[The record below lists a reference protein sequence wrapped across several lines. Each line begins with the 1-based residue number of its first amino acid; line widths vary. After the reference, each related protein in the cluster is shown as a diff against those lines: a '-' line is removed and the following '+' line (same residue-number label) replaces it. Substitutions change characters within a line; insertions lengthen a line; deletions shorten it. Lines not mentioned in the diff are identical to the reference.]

1 MPCGAQS
8 APHST
13 PALFHIHIYSM
24 CICAWYTT
32 PMKKILSLCALLMV
46 ILIAYKSYTPHVS
59 AQGTPTV
66 YTAGPVTGWLWSTN
80 VGWISLSCFNA
91 GQGCT
96 SGQPLPANHYGVFQ
110 QADGS
115 WIGHAWSDTLGW
127 LQFGVTPPNCD
138 TSLTSPSCISKVI
151 GNQLYG
157 YAHFVNATTNPTPGF
172 DGWVSFNA
180 NNDHDLVNTGVP
192 VPSSTS
198 YGFTFSAPIGMTGTM
213 SVQTGSLAWE
223 GDSVVGWLA
232 PVGIIAPA
240 PCSGST
246 CTALTLAA
254 SPNPV
259 GPNYEV
265 ALTIG
270 APTPTNF
277 GGGAPTAVSWQVGS
291 GSVQTIWKDTTGT
304 TIPLSGIT
312 CPSSANATTNIN
324 VDAIT
329 ASITAQTNV
338 TFTVTCNDI
347 NGNPITAQTIVTVN
361 PLTLNATST
370 ANLDSCPVSGTAVTS
385 VPVSWQSNISDPSTT
400 AQYCTVPYKTGT
412 TAPAYTQPA
421 SFSSNITSTGTWQ
434 VKCKDGIGSTTTQQ
448 ITITDA
454 HPKPATGVCAN
465 TPPVPLAVA
474 YSSAAGTFCPV
485 GSSNAQTGYTP
496 LPQSVGYT
504 VSYSKNVSCTLMT
517 NNNAAHTFVN
527 SNVPLSP
534 SNSTSSVTGS
544 VTIPSTASGWAVL
557 TCIDSAANTTATD
570 HYVVSILGSGDSH
583 CTSGSGPLPACSD
596 GIDNDGDGLIDAA
609 DPGCYTNGLYDP
621 NKTSEVDPSTYIT
634 LNPPVADFC
643 PVGIV
648 ATNAPL
654 LPGTVTYT
662 AHGFTTGA
670 SCKLIK
676 GSTTVATHTLP
687 SSLTDSFSVA
697 SAGTYSVKCTQGLST
712 ASAQYGALML
722 LSSDSLCASNDAP
735 PVCSNGIDDDNDQ
748 LIDSQDPGCY
758 TNGLYDPNK
767 TSEVDPSTY
776 ITLNPPVADFC
787 PVGIV
792 ATNAPLLPGTVTY
805 TAHGFTT
812 GASCKLI
819 KGSTTVATHTL
830 PSSLTDSFSV
840 ASAGTYS
847 VKCTQGLS
855 TASAQYG
862 ALMLLSSDSLC
873 ASNDAPP
880 VCSNGI
886 DDDND
891 QLIDSQDPGCHTD
904 GDASNISTYD
914 PNGTSELN
922 LNGTTTSGTTTSS
935 NPPTYSLSLINPT
948 DAICPAGSPN
958 PAAPLAPTTVH
969 VSTSGYSI
977 VPGKTSCTLTNNTTG
992 TVVATHDLGTNPDF
1006 SVSAPGAYTVS
1017 CTDSTTGH
1025 SDSTSYHL
1033 AQLGASDPQCMLP
1046 QCMDGIDNDGDGL
1059 IDAADPGCHT
1069 DGNASNSA
1077 SYDPLGASE
1086 ANPQIYAC
1094 DDGIDN
1100 DGDGLVDAQDPG
1112 CYTYGVYVPT
1122 KNSEYNNPGICPPW
1136 GANCPEICDGIDN
1149 NANGQIDENNVCHQD
1164 VTKPRIKEK

>member
-1 MPCGAQS
+1 
-8 APHST
+8 
-13 PALFHIHIYSM
+13 
-24 CICAWYTT
+24 
-32 PMKKILSLCALLMV
+32 MKKILSLCALLMV

-748 LIDSQDPGCY
+748 LIDSQDPGC
-758 TNGLYDPNK
+758 
-767 TSEVDPSTY
+767 
-776 ITLNPPVADFC
+776 
-787 PVGIV
+787 
-792 ATNAPLLPGTVTY
+792 
-805 TAHGFTT
+805 
-812 GASCKLI
+812 
-819 KGSTTVATHTL
+819 
-830 PSSLTDSFSV
+830 
-840 ASAGTYS
+840 
-847 VKCTQGLS
+847 
-855 TASAQYG
+855 
-862 ALMLLSSDSLC
+862 
-873 ASNDAPP
+873 
-880 VCSNGI
+880 
-886 DDDND
+886 
-891 QLIDSQDPGCHTD
+891 HTD

-1164 VTKPRIKEK
+1164 VTKHNLNGGATEGRAAFCFPHTSLSCIFVYLVY